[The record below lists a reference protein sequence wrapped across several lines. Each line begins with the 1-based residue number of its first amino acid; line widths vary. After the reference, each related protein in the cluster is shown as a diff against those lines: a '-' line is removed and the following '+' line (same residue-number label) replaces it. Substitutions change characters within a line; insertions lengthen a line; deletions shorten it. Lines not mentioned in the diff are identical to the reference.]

1 MTTLKLGMEQKLYSA
16 SLNWLLTHSLSKP
29 LQELQ
34 VSHKTQRD
42 TFMAFLPS
50 RRSLSKPLMH
60 RMDGG
65 TVSTG
70 RFKAYSRHG
79 HSQSTLRT
87 QGKNHCCV
95 FYLKKAQRI
104 EAIT

>member
-1 MTTLKLGMEQKLYSA
+1 MEQKLHSA
-16 SLNWLLTHSLSKP
+16 SLNWLLTHSLSKL

-42 TFMAFLPS
+42 TFMAFLPT
-50 RRSLSKPLMH
+50 RRSLSKPVMH

-65 TVSTG
+65 NVTTG
-70 RFKAYSRHG
+70 RFKASSRHG

-87 QGKNHCCV
+87 QGKNDCCV